1 MTFNPTRLGLL
12 ASAAL
17 ILILAGAAQAADA
30 PPPKVERKVIIMGGP
45 GGDMMG
51 GPGMM
56 GGRMKMDPAKH
67 AQHLRDALQLR
78 PDQEGALQAFLK
90 SMEHPK
96 DMGGPGGDMPD
107 MDKPM
112 TTPERLDFMLSMLD
126 HHRAEMVR
134 HVAAVKAFYAQL
146 SPSQQKAFDAMHSEM
161 MGGMGGDK
169 IRIIRR
175 GPGGPGGPEGDMPP
189 PPPPGE

>member
-12 ASAAL
+12 AGAAL
-17 ILILAGAAQAADA
+17 VLTLAGAAQAADA

-51 GPGMM
+51 PGMR
-56 GGRMKMDPAKH
+56 GGPRGEKMDPAKH
-67 AQHLRDALQLR
+67 AQHLRDVLQLR

-90 SMEHPK
+90 TMEPPK
-96 DMGGPGGDMPD
+96 DMPD
-107 MDKPM
+107 MPRMDGPM
-112 TTPERLDFMLSMLD
+112 TTPQRLDMMVSMMTE
-126 HHRAEMVR
+126 HVAMMQN

-146 SPSQQKAFDAMHSEM
+146 SPSQQKAFDALHEEM
-161 MGGMGGDK
+161 MGGMGGEK
-169 IRIIRR
+169 FRIMRR
-175 GPGGPGGPEGDMPP
+175 GPHGPGGPDGDMPP

>member
-1 MTFNPTRLGLL
+1 MTLNPTRIGLL

-17 ILILAGAAQAADA
+17 ILALAGAAQAAPQAGDA
-30 PPPKVERKVIIMGGP
+30 PPAPKIERKVVIMGGP
-45 GGDMMG
+45 E

-56 GGRMKMDPAKH
+56 GMRMGDEKMDPAKH
-67 AQHLRDALQLR
+67 AQHLRDVLQLR

-90 SMEHPK
+90 AVEPPK
-96 DMGGPGGDMPD
+96 DMPPMPG

-112 TTPERLDFMLSMLD
+112 TTPERLDMMVSMMTQ
-126 HHRAEMVR
+126 HVAMMQK

-146 SPSQQKAFDAMHSEM
+146 TPAQQKAFDALHEQMMGEM
-161 MGGMGGDK
+161 MGGGGM
-169 IRIIRR
+169 RMMIRR
-175 GPGGPGGPEGDMPP
+175 GPHGDGGDMGPP